1 MATTTSRSMRRGL
14 QPAVPMPYVPAL
26 EELYRKY
33 GNEIFCRGQLV
44 MLSGRRGSQKSG
56 AALWLVH
63 QWDEPTLYV
72 NGDMSAWT
80 ANSRVL
86 SITSGLGKDEV
97 KDILREGGARRDDLE
112 ATADDSRVLFLHSSR
127 PALEEIDE
135 EVDAFVE
142 AWDAYPPVVVIDNL
156 MDVEPL
162 LDGEFENLVEILQ
175 QLKNM
180 AHETD
185 ILVMVLHHNKDDG
198 NSAYPAPI
206 EGLKQRVGMTPE
218 VVLSIALENQPGQ
231 DEIPF
236 RISVTKQ
243 REGRATPKADDYAT
257 LIAIPDRTDFRASN
271 YYQQSTVPAPP
282 AGEGNTWGT

>member
-1 MATTTSRSMRRGL
+1 
-14 QPAVPMPYVPAL
+14 MPYVPAL
-26 EELYRKY
+26 DELYRKY

-63 QWDEPTLYV
+63 QWGEATLYV

-86 SITSGLGKDEV
+86 SITSGKGKDTV
-97 KDILREGGARRDDLE
+97 KDILREGGNARDELE
-112 ATADDSRVLFLHSSR
+112 ATADSSRVMFFHNSR
-127 PALEEIDE
+127 PALDEIDE
-135 EVDAFVE
+135 EIDAYVE
-142 AWDAYPPVVVIDNL
+142 AWDAYPPVVVVDNL
-156 MDVEPL
+156 MDVAPL

-175 QLKNM
+175 QLKNL

-198 NSAYPAPI
+198 NSAYPSPI

-218 VVLSIALENQPGQ
+218 VVLSVALENQPGQ

-236 RISVTKQ
+236 RVSVTKQ
-243 REGRATPKADDYAT
+243 REGRATPKADDWAT
-257 LIAIPDRTDFRASN
+257 LVAIPDRTDFRAGN
-271 YYQQSTVPAPP
+271 FYQQPPGAVP